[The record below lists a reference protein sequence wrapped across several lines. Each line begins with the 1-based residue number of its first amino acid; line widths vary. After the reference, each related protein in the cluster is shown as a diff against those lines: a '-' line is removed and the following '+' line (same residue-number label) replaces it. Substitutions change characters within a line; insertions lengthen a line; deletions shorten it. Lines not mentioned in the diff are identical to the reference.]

1 MVVDHDSDLKNRCS
15 PSRFREIAKL
25 IIFHCTEVVR
35 NMRAAKICFKTS
47 RGYVEHSAKLTRREH
62 ELMLDLFSVHAL
74 LCSYLTCAY
83 KVCGA
88 CRVAGGGEFCVG
100 GNTARASASKT
111 LCAQIG
117 QNQGRT
123 EIRGFRRDTD
133 RQTDRQT
140 VSQTDRQSDSRR
152 QTDIGIV
159 VHAGYSDHCKAT
171 NPANRVISAMKRST
185 LSSAF
190 AIVSCTKLVV

>member
-62 ELMLDLFSVHAL
+62 ELILDLFSVHAL

-88 CRVAGGGEFCVG
+88 CRVAGGGGFCVG

-111 LCAQIG
+111 LSPRSA
-117 QNQGRT
+117 R
-123 EIRGFRRDTD
+123 IRGGQKFAALDETQTD
-133 RQTDRQT
+133 RQTDRQSVRQT
-140 VSQTDRQSDSRR
+140 DSQTDVR
-152 QTDIGIV
+152 QTEESSFMLGT
-159 VHAGYSDHCKAT
+159 AT
-171 NPANRVISAMKRST
+171 TARQPIPQT
-185 LSSAF
+185 ESS
-190 AIVSCTKLVV
+190 VR